1 MGRTFQKIG
10 QRHREFIEKQKVF
23 FVASAM
29 DEGHINL
36 SPKGMDSLRVL
47 SEKKVIWLN
56 LTGSGNETATHIVR
70 NPRITLMFCAFEG
83 PPQILRL
90 YGQAK
95 VYHPHDVEFSTLYS
109 NFEEIPGSRQ
119 VFEVNVDLVQTSCGM
134 GVPLLEYQGERDDL
148 VAWADNLGEE
158 GLAEYKK
165 KKNTKSLEGLST
177 GIFGK

>member
-10 QRHREFIEKQKVF
+10 QRHRKFIEKQKVF

-29 DEGHINL
+29 DEGYINL

-47 SEKKVIWLN
+47 SANKVIWLN
-56 LTGSGNETATHIVR
+56 LTGSGNETATHVAK

-95 VYHPHDVEFSTLYS
+95 VYHPHDDQFSRLLS
-109 NFEEIPGSRQ
+109 NFQDIPGSRQ
-119 VFEVNVDLVQTSCGM
+119 IFEVKIELIQTSCGM
-134 GVPLLEYQGERDDL
+134 GVPLLEFQRERDDL
-148 VAWADNLGEE
+148 VSWADNLGAD
-158 GLAEYKK
+158 GLAAYKEQ
-165 KKNTKSLEGLST
+165 KNTRSLEGLPT
-177 GIFGK
+177 GILGK

>member
-47 SEKKVIWLN
+47 SDDKVIWLN
-56 LTGSGNETATHIVR
+56 LTGSGNETATHVVR

-95 VYHPHDVEFSTLYS
+95 VYHPHDEEFGRLYS
-109 NFEEIPGSRQ
+109 YFQEIPGRRQ
-119 VFEVNVDLVQTSCGM
+119 IFEVRVELVQTSCGM
-134 GVPLLEYQGERDDL
+134 GVPLLKFQAEREDL
-148 VAWADNLGEE
+148 VDWADNLGED
-158 GLAEYKK
+158 GLAAYKE
-165 KKNTKSLEGLST
+165 KKNTKSLEGLPT